1 MPAFGLKIFWCFT
14 HIRKIHFSSEGVM
27 VWADLDK
34 SVIFSGDSPK
44 TCTYQSDEHGR
55 KLYKHFCP
63 TCGTTVSLT
72 TERFPSGRVMMI
84 GTLDYPSLVKVD
96 THMFADST

>member
-1 MPAFGLKIFWCFT
+1 
-14 HIRKIHFSSEGVM
+14 M
-27 VWADLDK
+27 VWADLDE

-44 TCTYQSDEHGR
+44 TCTYHSDEHGR
-55 KLYKHFCP
+55 KLYKHFCT
-63 TCGTTVSLT
+63 TCGTTDSLT